1 MTITIINYKCKSLND
16 YFGKHWTIK
25 GAITSDE
32 QNLAFAQAKN
42 HIQASK
48 ELDGIKFKTVEKC
61 KIIFTAYYKDKRRH
75 DPDNLLCKN
84 FIDGI
89 VKAGIIKD
97 DNSEVVLSL
106 EKIIKTGQNYNG
118 IDIEIL

>member
-1 MTITIINYKCKSLND
+1 MKIEIKYKCKSLND
-16 YFGKHWTIK
+16 YFGKHWAVK
-25 GAITSDE
+25 GKITKEE
-32 QNLAFAQAKN
+32 QELAYYECKN
-42 HIQASK
+42 RLRKCH
-48 ELDGIKFKTVEKC
+48 ETNFKPLEKC
-61 KIIFTAYYKDKRRH
+61 KIVFEVYYKDKRRH

-106 EKIIKTGQNYNG
+106 EKIIKTGTDYNQ
-118 IDIEIL
+118 IYIEVIPQ